1 MRCEIPV
8 GAPRGSH
15 RRAAGSL
22 RKHPHFS
29 QPCFPFLLSCL
40 GDELLGFLG
49 DVLHIATGISGQT
62 HGQPVNPGPSSLP
75 SLADGEVSTALANPS
90 DPGTVISDKG
100 GNSLWDPFSWQ
111 LKDLAAGGQGCWRSS
126 PRFLPQAGPG
136 WGLYQMALYCHERHS
151 LLLWDSNFKSR
162 RYYSPLFFFI
172 PALFVGRAESLVL
185 SERTTATL
193 EAGVCSLGLCLQLC
207 AWRLTGPCCHCWQPW

>member
-49 DVLHIATGISGQT
+49 DILHIATGISGQT

-75 SLADGEVSTALANPS
+75 SSADGEVSTALAMPS
-90 DPGTVISDKG
+90 DPGTVISDKE

-111 LKDLAAGGQGCWRSS
+111 LKDLAAGEQGCWRSS
-126 PRFLPQAGPG
+126 PRFLPQAGVCTRWLCTAMRGTVCYSGTQTLSQGGVIP
-136 WGLYQMALYCHERHS
+136 LCFSSSQPC
-151 LLLWDSNFKSR
+151 LL
-162 RYYSPLFFFI
+162 
-172 PALFVGRAESLVL
+172 GEQSLVL

-193 EAGVCSLGLCLQLC
+193 EAGVCSLGLHLQLC
-207 AWRLTGPCCHCWQPW
+207 AWRLRGPCCHCWQPW